1 MGAVASHVYGQADL
15 YSKTPE
21 QISATSLN
29 YSIGLAIADGMVVVC
44 SANDNRVMVF
54 PPGPPASDGI
64 AAIRVLGQPD
74 FTSQASGSALDR
86 MSLPWDVAYDSV
98 ANTLWVVDTFNSR
111 VLSFE
116 NFVVRVQ
123 GLTSLGVVITF
134 QGQQPSVFVYPK
146 GFVEGRP
153 LLENP
158 LTHKIDP
165 VTANIY
171 PGQRQLLIQPQV
183 IEELENSNETVSS
196 TSTLSLLNYTVS
208 TTVDASN
215 NQQFT
220 FSAPELPGGAQV
232 FFVYCGSPT
241 LTLPSQ
247 AVDPI
252 FPFCCG
258 PDFEQQRSIFRHQA
272 LGSEVRDGAIGM
284 ALRTAF
290 QHLAPAPRAQR
301 DPKCDLTLAEQQH
314 QQQHHHLHAPFI
326 ERDDDHNNSHDR
338 IWYGGWSR
346 HTNLLFSRSESNGSR
361 SVGSGVG
368 DSSLQLLL
376 SI

>member
-123 GLTSLGVVITF
+123 GLTSLGVAITF
-134 QGQQPSVFVYPK
+134 QGQPSVFVYPK

-171 PGQRQLLIQPQV
+171 PGQKQLLIQPQV
-183 IEELENSNETVSS
+183 IEELENSNETVPS

-232 FFVYCGSPT
+232 FFVYCGYPHT
-241 LTLPSQ
+241 
-247 AVDPI
+247 
-252 FPFCCG
+252 
-258 PDFEQQRSIFRHQA
+258 
-272 LGSEVRDGAIGM
+272 
-284 ALRTAF
+284 
-290 QHLAPAPRAQR
+290 
-301 DPKCDLTLAEQQH
+301 
-314 QQQHHHLHAPFI
+314 HAPFPSCRSDI
-326 ERDDDHNNSHDR
+326 P
-338 IWYGGWSR
+338 
-346 HTNLLFSRSESNGSR
+346 FSLWAR
-361 SVGSGVG
+361 
-368 DSSLQLLL
+368 L
-376 SI
+376 